1 MDLLIW
7 KVGHGVDVGVRTS
20 RAPDIGGEEISAV
33 DFMVH
38 CQNKWGKRFSRR
50 LIRSV
55 DTDLWMIVLL
65 GMSCGRIVL
74 LGEVAVGATVRQVVV
89 GGTRYLLANRE

>member
-1 MDLLIW
+1 ML
-7 KVGHGVDVGVRTS
+7 VFGHHARQTSAERRFRPSTLWFTAKTSGESASQGV
-20 RAPDIGGEEISAV
+20 
-33 DFMVH
+33 
-38 CQNKWGKRFSRR
+38 